1 LYTLRE
7 KKMAKTSIMK
17 PGLLVTGLLWIC
29 GIIIIAMT
37 IPSAILA
44 QIPTVQHYQYVI
56 LILIVFMGV
65 ISLANCYLS
74 KGVKDNYRVNNVE
87 RGVAG
92 GKENKAY
99 ENEAE
104 KKTNNQTDAQDPSK
118 TNGAPGTDQKWVS
131 NYVPYGD
138 YPKGNIV
145 YVKEDEVN

>member
-1 LYTLRE
+1 MT
-7 KKMAKTSIMK
+7 KTSIMK

-29 GIIIIAMT
+29 GLIIAAT
-37 IPSAILA
+37 SIASIAEI
-44 QIPTVQHYQYVI
+44 QNNKVQHYVIVI
-56 LILIVFMGV
+56 LVLTVFMGV
-65 ISLANCYLS
+65 VSLANCFLS
-74 KGVKDNYRVNNVE
+74 KGIKDNYRVNNIE
-87 RGVAG
+87 RGTTG

-99 ENEAE
+99 EIDAE

>member
-1 LYTLRE
+1 MT
-7 KKMAKTSIMK
+7 KTSIMK

-29 GIIIIAMT
+29 GLIIAAT
-37 IPSAILA
+37 SIASIAEI
-44 QIPTVQHYQYVI
+44 QNNKVQHYVIVI
-56 LILIVFMGV
+56 LVLTVFMGV
-65 ISLANCYLS
+65 VSLANCFLS
-74 KGVKDNYRVNNVE
+74 KGIKDNYRVNNIE
-87 RGVAG
+87 RGTTG

-99 ENEAE
+99 EIDAE

-145 YVKEDEVN
+145 YVKEVR